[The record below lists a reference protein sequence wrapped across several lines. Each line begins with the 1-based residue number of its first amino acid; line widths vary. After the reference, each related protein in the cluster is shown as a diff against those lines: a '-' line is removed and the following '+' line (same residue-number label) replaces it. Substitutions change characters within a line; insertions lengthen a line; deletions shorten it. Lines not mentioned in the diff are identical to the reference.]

1 VICNSELSPDRVR
14 AWRAALLSAGVSVT
28 TAAKAYRLLRAILTT
43 AVEDGLIR
51 RNPCRITRAGHEP
64 TPERPVASVGQA
76 LALAAEMP
84 ARYRALVLIAA
95 FASLRW
101 GELIAL
107 RRRDIDL
114 RHGTVRVRRTINEL
128 PTGEL
133 LVGPPKSRAGMRHV
147 AIPNRITTELKDH
160 LGQFGESDLSG
171 LIFTGEQGQPLRRSN
186 FNKIVK
192 WKDAVVTVG
201 LPVGFRFH
209 DLRHTGTT
217 LAAETGASTRE
228 LMERMGHDSS
238 HAALIYQHGSARRDR
253 AIADALDAL
262 IDEERTGENDDR
274 EEPTSM

>member
-1 VICNSELSPDRVR
+1 
-14 AWRAALLSAGVSVT
+14 
-28 TAAKAYRLLRAILTT
+28 
-43 AVEDGLIR
+43 
-51 RNPCRITRAGHEP
+51 
-64 TPERPVASVGQA
+64 
-76 LALAAEMP
+76 
-84 ARYRALVLIAA
+84 
-95 FASLRW
+95 
-101 GELIAL
+101 
-107 RRRDIDL
+107 
-114 RHGTVRVRRTINEL
+114 
-128 PTGEL
+128 
-133 LVGPPKSRAGMRHV
+133 MRHV